1 MRILNNK
8 KALAVFIVPAL
19 LLYTLILFV
28 PMAQSLY
35 YSLLDWN
42 GIGKPT
48 FIGLQNFIKLF
59 HDRVFLIAARN
70 NLLYILQVV
79 SMQLICGFFVAVLL
93 LYLKRG
99 RGFIQTVYYIPSV
112 ITVIAIAQLFRSFY
126 SIEPIGLFNKI
137 RMLFGAEP
145 IAFLSNFDTVLPA
158 VAAVEG
164 WQYIGIYM
172 LIFYAALSSIPRDI
186 EEAARIDGATELQ
199 LLLRIRIPQIKNVI
213 GLSFILSFVGAL
225 RGFAAPMSL
234 TRGGPNNQ
242 SEILATYMFKKAFTS
257 QMLGYGSAI
266 ALIIA
271 ALSCVCVILISRY
284 ADEEE
289 RS

>member
-48 FIGLQNFIKLF
+48 FVGLQNFIKLF

-79 SMQLICGFFVAVLL
+79 SMQLLCGFFVAVLL

-126 SIEPIGLFNKI
+126 SIEPVGLFNKI

>member
-8 KALAVFIVPAL
+8 KALSVFVVPAL

-48 FIGLQNFIKLF
+48 FIGFQNFIKLF

-126 SIEPIGLFNKI
+126 SIEPVGLFNKI

>member
-8 KALAVFIVPAL
+8 KALAVFILPAL

-42 GIGKPT
+42 GISKPT
-48 FIGLQNFIKLF
+48 FVGIQNFTKLF

-70 NLLYILQVV
+70 NLVYIVVVV
-79 SMQLICGFFVAVLL
+79 SMQLLCGFFVAVML
-93 LYLKRG
+93 LYVKRG

-126 SIEPIGLFNKI
+126 SIEPVGLFNKI

-186 EEAARIDGATELQ
+186 EEAARIDGANELQ
-199 LLLRIRIPQIKNVI
+199 LLMRIRIPQIKNVI

-271 ALSCVCVILISRY
+271 ALSSICVILISRY
-284 ADEEE
+284 ADGENK
-289 RS
+289 

>member
-1 MRILNNK
+1 MRMLNNK

-126 SIEPIGLFNKI
+126 SIEPVGLFNKI

-145 IAFLSNFDTVLPA
+145 IAFLSNFDSVLPA

>member
-186 EEAARIDGATELQ
+186 EEAARIDGANELQ

>member
-8 KALAVFIVPAL
+8 KAIAVFILPAL

-42 GIGKPT
+42 GISEPT
-48 FIGLQNFIKLF
+48 FVGLQNFVRLF
-59 HDRVFLIAARN
+59 QDRVFIIAARN
-70 NLLYILQVV
+70 NLVYIVVVV
-79 SMQLICGFFVAVLL
+79 SMQLFCGFFVAVLL
-93 LYLKRG
+93 LYVKRG

-126 SIEPIGLFNKI
+126 SIEPVGLFNKI
-137 RMLFGAEP
+137 RLLFGVEP

-186 EEAARIDGATELQ
+186 EEAARIDGANEFQ
-199 LLLRIRIPQIKNVI
+199 LLMLIRIPQIKNVI

-271 ALSCVCVILISRY
+271 ALSAICVILISRY
-284 ADEEE
+284 ADEE
-289 RS
+289 SK

>member
-8 KALAVFIVPAL
+8 KALAVFILPAL
-19 LLYTLILFV
+19 LLYTFILFV

-42 GIGKPT
+42 GISKPT
-48 FIGLQNFIKLF
+48 FVGIQNFIKLF

-70 NLLYILQVV
+70 NLVYIVVVV
-79 SMQLICGFFVAVLL
+79 SMQLLCGFFAALML
-93 LYLKRG
+93 LYVKRG

-126 SIEPIGLFNKI
+126 SIEPVGLFNKI
-137 RMLFGAEP
+137 LLLFGAEP

-186 EEAARIDGATELQ
+186 EEAARIDGANELQ
-199 LLLRIRIPQIKNVI
+199 LLMRIRIPQVKNVI

-271 ALSCVCVILISRY
+271 ALSSICVILISRY
-284 ADEEE
+284 ADGENK
-289 RS
+289 

>member
-48 FIGLQNFIKLF
+48 FIGFQNFIKLF

-126 SIEPIGLFNKI
+126 SIEPVGLFNKI

-145 IAFLSNFDTVLPA
+145 IAFLSNFDSVLPA